1 MSITGKNKNETYR
14 VGSSVGDIVAGL
26 YAVIGVLTQIIF
38 RNKSKKGSRL
48 DLSMLDCQVAIL
60 ENAIARYS
68 VEKKIPYPLGT
79 DHPSITPFGAFKTL
93 DGTLAIAIGNNKM
106 FKDFC

>member
-1 MSITGKNKNETYR
+1 MPSCN
-14 VGSSVGDIVAGL
+14 
-26 YAVIGVLTQIIF
+26 
-38 RNKSKKGSRL
+38 
-48 DLSMLDCQVAIL
+48 L

-68 VEKKIPYPLGT
+68 VEKKIPCPLGT

-106 FKDFC
+106 FKDFCYSIKMKNYIKKNMKITQKEIKTFRLRRDIEYQMKKKNRLLV